1 MIENMV
7 IRKKRSI
14 YYIFL
19 KFFFFLIRN
28 VINSP
33 TLSLSPLNKKLQNI
47 YSNDNCKNNAN
58 NKKFKSMSF
67 KKGPCYRSQH

>member
-28 VINSP
+28 VINS
-33 TLSLSPLNKKLQNI
+33 TLFIKKLGQ
-47 YSNDNCKNNAN
+47 
-58 NKKFKSMSF
+58 F
-67 KKGPCYRSQH
+67 